1 MARTVTALT
10 EDELKYV
17 AAIAGEPMPVSDD
30 VAYLLALYYQS
41 AEEALLKRRYPFGY
55 TEEQAERAKQF
66 YLENIEKA
74 FIDKWNKIGADNEA
88 SHSEAGVSRTYLDFE
103 KYFLDVV
110 PVAKVI

>member
-17 AAIAGEPMPVSDD
+17 AAIAGESMPVSDD

-41 AEEALLKRRYPFGY
+41 AEESLLKRRYPFGY
-55 TEEQAERAKQF
+55 SEEQAEKAKKF
-66 YLENIEKA
+66 YLENIERA
-74 FIDKWNKIGADNEA
+74 FIDKWNKIGADNEV